1 MTTRANRLPAPR
13 RRRAARTA
21 IARATGRHR
30 TFLVATCVALVLAAI
45 ADEAT
50 GYDGPGPFIYPAFA
64 VLVALLPWRFT
75 PLLVVLMSALFVFGG
90 LASPEFVHRLT
101 APGHALDF
109 ASAWLQM
116 LAFAAAAGFAV
127 AAVVVSRR
135 IPGSR
140 S

>member
-1 MTTRANRLPAPR
+1 M
-13 RRRAARTA
+13 
-21 IARATGRHR
+21 RATGRHR
-30 TFLVATCVALVLAAI
+30 TFLIATCVALVLAAI
-45 ADEAT
+45 ADQAT

-64 VLVALLPWRFT
+64 VLIALVPWRFT

-101 APGHALDF
+101 TRGQALDF

-116 LAFAAAAGFAV
+116 LGFAAAAGFAV

-135 IPGSR
+135 TPGSR